1 MERERLI
8 QVFFFGFLAV
18 MAYELYE
25 LLAPFLMPIAWAILL
40 AFMVHPASLELRK
53 YVKSHTL
60 TAAIITIVV
69 ATGVILPAIWLSE
82 HLVIEAQNLYT
93 QANEFV
99 KNGGVK
105 QINEWIQNPPYF
117 GWLVRRFTGGRRFD
131 LNTEVPKFFVQGAQG
146 TSEYLIK
153 NLTGV
158 AKNVVSFVIDF
169 TIVLMIFFY
178 LLRDGE
184 DYYASLRELTPLHD
198 DDKAAVYDT
207 LSSTLSAVMRGL
219 LLTALIQGLAIGLGL
234 LVTGVPYWA
243 FLAVVSAACGLLPFG
258 GTAIVWIPAVLYLGY
273 FSSWTIA
280 IVLAVWCGIWVAIID
295 NFIKP
300 LAMRHGT
307 GLPTIALFFGLAGGL
322 EVYGPI
328 GIFAGPAIISVFAS
342 LLQVYRENYTREHKP
357 PPPRRVSGGD

>member
-1 MERERLI
+1 MDRERII
-8 QVFFFGFLAV
+8 QIFFFGFLAL
-18 MAYELYE
+18 MAYELYA
-25 LLAPFLMPIAWAILL
+25 LLTPFLMPIAWAILL
-40 AFMVHPASLELRK
+40 AFMVHPVQLELRK
-53 YVKSHTL
+53 YIKSRTL
-60 TAAIITIVV
+60 TAVIITIVV

-82 HLVIEAQNLYT
+82 RLVIEAQTLYI
-93 QANEFV
+93 QANDFV
-99 KNGGVK
+99 KNGGIK
-105 QINEWIQNPPYF
+105 QVNDWIQNPPYF
-117 GWLVRRFTGGRRFD
+117 GWMVKRFTGGRRFD

-146 TSEYLIK
+146 TSEFLLK

-158 AKNVVSFVIDF
+158 AKNVVSMVINF

-184 DYYASLRELTPLHD
+184 DYYQSLRELTPLHD
-198 DDKAAVYDT
+198 DDKAVVYDT
-207 LSSTLSAVMRGL
+207 LTSTLSAVMRGL
-219 LLTALIQGLAIGLGL
+219 LLTALIQGVAIGLGL

-243 FLAVVSAACGLLPFG
+243 FLAVVTAACGLLPFG
-258 GTAIVWIPAVLYLGY
+258 GTALVWVPAVLYLGY
-273 FSSWTIA
+273 FSSWTAA
-280 IVLAVWCGIWVAIID
+280 IMLAAWCTLWVAIID

-342 LLQVYRENYTREHKP
+342 LIQVYRETYAAERK
-357 PPPRRVSGGD
+357 PPPRRVSRGD

>member
-1 MERERLI
+1 MDRERII
-8 QVFFFGFLAV
+8 QVFFFGFLAL
-18 MAYELYE
+18 MAYELYA
-25 LLAPFLMPIAWAILL
+25 LLSPFLMPIAWAILL
-40 AFMVHPASLELRK
+40 AFMVHPAALELRK
-53 YVKSHTL
+53 YVKSRTL

-82 HLVIEAQNLYT
+82 RLVIEAQNLYV

-105 QINEWIQNPPYF
+105 QINGWIQNPPYF
-117 GWLVRRFTGGRRFD
+117 GSLVRRFTGGRRFD

-146 TSEYLIK
+146 TSEFLVK

-158 AKNVVSFVIDF
+158 AKNVASFVIDF

-184 DYYASLRELTPLHD
+184 DYYQSLRELTPMHE
-198 DDKAAVYDT
+198 DDKAAVYGT
-207 LSSTLSAVMRGL
+207 LTSTLSAVIRGL
-219 LLTALIQGLAIGLGL
+219 LLTALIQGVAIGLGL

-243 FLAVVSAACGLLPFG
+243 FLAVLSAACGLLPFG
-258 GTAIVWIPAVLYLGY
+258 GTALVWGPAVLYLGY
-273 FSSWTIA
+273 FSTWTMA
-280 IVLAVWCGIWVAIID
+280 IVLAVWSLIWIAVID

-322 EVYGPI
+322 EAYGPI

-342 LLQVYRENYTREHKP
+342 LLQVYRRTYASEHKSTS
-357 PPPRRVSGGD
+357 RRASRGD